1 MTYTEAM
8 KQGHLVLP
16 AALLFNYHKIF
27 QSADDFLVWQFL
39 YFQNTNVKEDIAP
52 SEIAESIG
60 KTITDVNRSI
70 SRLTESQLLTFEVN
84 HDRGMIFDTSL
95 AFQKLDAVLDE
106 TVKEQLTTDNAL
118 QDLVKVFESEL
129 GRYLSPLELEDLE
142 KTIKDD
148 ETDPDLVRA
157 ALREAVFSNKTN
169 WKYINAILRNWRR
182 DGITTVRQVEERRR
196 QREEADPTKV
206 TVSNDFLNAM
216 SLWSNED

>member
-16 AALLFNYHKIF
+16 AALLFNCHKIF

-70 SRLTESQLLTFEVN
+70 SRLTENQLLAFEVN
-84 HDRGMIFDTSL
+84 HDRGMVFDTSL

-106 TVKEQLTTDNAL
+106 TVKEQLTSDNAL

>member
-39 YFQNTNVKEDIAP
+39 YFQNTTVKEDIAP

-60 KTITDVNRSI
+60 KTITEVNRSI
-70 SRLTESQLLTFEVN
+70 SRLTENQLLTFEVN
-84 HDRGMIFDTSL
+84 HDRGMVFDTSL
-95 AFQKLDAVLDE
+95 AFQKLDAILDE

-118 QDLVKVFESEL
+118 QELVKVFENEL

-196 QREEADPTKV
+196 QREEADPAKV

-216 SLWSNED
+216 SLWSNDD

>member
-39 YFQNTNVKEDIAP
+39 YFQNTNVKEDIAS

-70 SRLTESQLLTFEVN
+70 SRLTENQLLAFEVN
-84 HDRGMIFDTSL
+84 HDRGMVFDTSL

-106 TVKEQLTTDNAL
+106 TVKEQLTSDNVL